1 MSDPRPTRLF
11 PLRTVVF
18 GGLVPSFVFSL
29 GVGAMLPIIAPYAV
43 GQGASLAMA
52 GVVAAMLP
60 VGQIIADVPAGAL
73 AAKIGDRA
81 AMLLAA
87 FAAALGFLAA
97 AAAPSPLT
105 LGGAILLV
113 GAANSVFQ
121 LARPS
126 YLTEVTPLAH
136 RARVLSTLGGAMR
149 LGQFLGPFLGA
160 LVIHSGELRVVFLVA
175 LATAVLA
182 GLVVAFSGVGAAK
195 TADGGDGAGEHQ
207 GSENTAARRSLREVF
222 VSQRRLFATLGAAV
236 VLIGCLRGARQQ
248 VIPLWG
254 EHIGMDPTTISLIFG
269 IAGGIDVLMFYPA
282 GKIMDHFGR
291 LWLAA
296 PAMLM
301 LGAATAALPLT
312 STAGQMTL
320 VAMLIGLGNG
330 LGSGILMTVGADVAP
345 ADARPQFLG
354 LWRLM
359 QDSGLAIGPL
369 LLSAGAALGSL
380 AAGVLVTA
388 SMGPLASAALARWLP
403 QFSAQASRRTR
414 RHAGLG

>member
-1 MSDPRPTRLF
+1 
-11 PLRTVVF
+11 
-18 GGLVPSFVFSL
+18 
-29 GVGAMLPIIAPYAV
+29 MLPIIAPYAV

-81 AMLLAA
+81 AMLIAA

-121 LARPS
+121 LARHS

-182 GLVVAFSGVGAAK
+182 GLVVALSGVGAAK
-195 TADGGDGAGEHQ
+195 TGDGGDGAGKHQ

-222 VSQRRLFATLGAAV
+222 LAQRRLFATLGAAV

-291 LWLAA
+291 LWIAV

-312 STAGQMTL
+312 STAGQMIL